1 VEVAAPQQVLIK
13 LLLVAVEA
21 MVELEAQLIIITQ
34 QKHLGTQVLRV
45 ELQYMDQVVRVD
57 QAVLLILRVDQAVRL
72 RLMVLA
78 AEVAE
83 AREAELEHF
92 RLNLEEQVVRDL
104 SA

>member
-1 VEVAAPQQVLIK
+1 
-13 LLLVAVEA
+13 
-21 MVELEAQLIIITQ
+21 MELEAQLIIITQ
-34 QKHLGTQVLRV
+34 QKHLGTQVFRV

-57 QAVLLILRVDQAVRL
+57 QAVLLILRVERAVRL

-83 AREAELEHF
+83 AREAELEQL